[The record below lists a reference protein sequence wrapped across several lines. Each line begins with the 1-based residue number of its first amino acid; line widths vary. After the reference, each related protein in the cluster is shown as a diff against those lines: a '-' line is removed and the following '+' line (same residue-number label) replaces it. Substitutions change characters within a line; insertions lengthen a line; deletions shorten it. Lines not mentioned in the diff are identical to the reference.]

1 VRARTGL
8 WIRSLICSIPWVRV
22 KSSSTFP
29 IIYTS
34 ALEGIAGLE
43 HEAMAEDMKP
53 LFETILEQVPAPDV
67 DIDGPLQL
75 QISALDYNSYV
86 GVIGVGRISRGALRP
101 NTQVAVI
108 DREGG
113 KRNGRVLQVM
123 GYLGLERVDTKEAT
137 PAISSA
143 SPVSRSCTSPTRSA
157 TPPRP
162 EACRRSAS
170 TSRR

>member
-1 VRARTGL
+1 
-8 WIRSLICSIPWVRV
+8 
-22 KSSSTFP
+22 
-29 IIYTS
+29 
-34 ALEGIAGLE
+34 
-43 HEAMAEDMKP
+43 MAEDMKP
-53 LFETILEQVPAPDV
+53 LFETILEHVPAPDV

-137 PAISSA
+137 AGDIVCVTGIEQLNISDTLCDPA
-143 SPVSRSCTSPTRSA
+143 T
-157 TPPRP
+157 P
-162 EACRRSAS
+162 EACPRSAS